1 MLMVIHYRRLVRSM
15 YLYCGALVRKWTV
28 KERVDDSHHA
38 VGHIVLHCDVSVF
51 AVMSHVCYHAHV
63 HQEALLE

>member
-1 MLMVIHYRRLVRSM
+1 M

-28 KERVDDSHHA
+28 KERVDDSHHT
-38 VGHIVLHCDVSVF
+38 VGHIVLHCNVSVF